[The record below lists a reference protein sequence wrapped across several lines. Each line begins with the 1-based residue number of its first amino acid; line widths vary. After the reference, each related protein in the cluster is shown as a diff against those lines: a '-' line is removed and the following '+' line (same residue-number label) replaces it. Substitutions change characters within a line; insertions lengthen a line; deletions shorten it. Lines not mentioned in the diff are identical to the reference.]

1 MKNFSVL
8 LHSEFSCVLGGV
20 IYYMSVS
27 GWGGRIW
34 AGEIKA
40 CFKPDIIVVYLSWI
54 WDSLVHWAVMCKV
67 WLFPYIKCS
76 PNTESTV
83 IIVMHAIKSFWS
95 LHAGSINENDQLKEL
110 LALMKE
116 DLTPAEKIYVRKSIE
131 QHKLGTNKTI
141 LQQVQSKVRGWERED
156 SLCLMHTV
164 QQIETENHLS
174 NLLSS

>member
-1 MKNFSVL
+1 
-8 LHSEFSCVLGGV
+8 
-20 IYYMSVS
+20 
-27 GWGGRIW
+27 
-34 AGEIKA
+34 
-40 CFKPDIIVVYLSWI
+40 
-54 WDSLVHWAVMCKV
+54 
-67 WLFPYIKCS
+67 
-76 PNTESTV
+76 
-83 IIVMHAIKSFWS
+83 
-95 LHAGSINENDQLKEL
+95 
-110 LALMKE
+110 MKE